1 MQYME
6 VNNLKKTFT
15 SVLFT
20 SIAIFLEFKNTIV
33 NYTCKCF
40 MKLTPGLMR
49 LHMKSNT
56 KGLSILIFLIQAAV
70 MTVKED
76 EEVSL

>member
-1 MQYME
+1 
-6 VNNLKKTFT
+6 
-15 SVLFT
+15 
-20 SIAIFLEFKNTIV
+20 
-33 NYTCKCF
+33 
-40 MKLTPGLMR
+40 
-49 LHMKSNT
+49 MKSNT